1 MQNVPNAQPGKSG
14 MKGLITGFIVLIE
27 ERAVRLPRALA
38 ALTLLA
44 GLVGLPAPHAQTAGS
59 KIAADLQQ
67 AIDAPTTPKLNWAK
81 DVSGVRHVKAL
92 VISDSSD
99 PDLAALRAQ
108 VIAAGGS
115 VYFRYT

>member
-44 GLVGLPAPHAQTAGS
+44 GLV
-59 KIAADLQQ
+59 
-67 AIDAPTTPKLNWAK
+67 
-81 DVSGVRHVKAL
+81 
-92 VISDSSD
+92 
-99 PDLAALRAQ
+99 
-108 VIAAGGS
+108 
-115 VYFRYT
+115 